1 MITKHFVQSELPI
14 RESLLYPPF
23 GSVIRIVV
31 RAAVNDAAADWRS
44 I

>member
-1 MITKHFVQSELPI
+1 MRAAAVHDYEALVKSELPI

-31 RAAVNDAAADWRS
+31 QCH
-44 I
+44 